1 MKTFKEKIRTYSFWT
16 GLSAAVVMLLNAIA
30 KCFGF
35 SIDDSLVEDIIMSI
49 CGVLVA
55 VGFVCAPKS
64 QKTDTLNTE
73 ESIDE
78 EQTKT
83 SDEQPAEAPDEKEDD
98 K

>member
-1 MKTFKEKIRTYSFWT
+1 MKTFKEKIKTYSFWT
-16 GLSAAVVMLLNAIA
+16 GLSAAVVLLCNSIA

-35 SIDDSLVEDIIMSI
+35 SIDDGFIEDIIMSI

-64 QKTDTLNTE
+64 QKSDTTNTE
-73 ESIDE
+73 EIKDELTEALDE
-78 EQTKT
+78 E
-83 SDEQPAEAPDEKEDD
+83 EKD

>member
-1 MKTFKEKIRTYSFWT
+1 MKTVKEKIKTYSFWT
-16 GLSAAVVMLLNAIA
+16 GLSAAVVLLCNSIA

-49 CGVLVA
+49 CGLLVA

-64 QKTDTLNTE
+64 QKTDTTNTE
-73 ESIDE
+73 EIKDELTEALDE
-78 EQTKT
+78 E
-83 SDEQPAEAPDEKEDD
+83 EKD

>member
-1 MKTFKEKIRTYSFWT
+1 MKTFKEKIKTYSFWT
-16 GLSAAVVMLLNAIA
+16 GLSAAVVLLCNSIA

-35 SIDDSLVEDIIMSI
+35 SIDDGLIEDIIMSI

-64 QKTDTLNTE
+64 QKTDTTNTE
-73 ESIDE
+73 ESKDEVTEALDE
-78 EQTKT
+78 E
-83 SDEQPAEAPDEKEDD
+83 EKD

>member
-64 QKTDTLNTE
+64 QKTDTTNTE
-73 ESIDE
+73 EIKD
-78 EQTKT
+78 EQT
-83 SDEQPAEAPDEKEDD
+83 EALDKEEKD

>member
-1 MKTFKEKIRTYSFWT
+1 MKTFKEKIKTYSFWT
-16 GLSAAVVMLLNAIA
+16 GLSAVVVLLCNSIA

-35 SIDDSLVEDIIMSI
+35 SIDDGLIEDIIMSI

-64 QKTDTLNTE
+64 QKTDTTNTE
-73 ESIDE
+73 EIKDELTEALDE
-78 EQTKT
+78 E
-83 SDEQPAEAPDEKEDD
+83 EKD

>member
-1 MKTFKEKIRTYSFWT
+1 MKTFKERIKTYSFWT
-16 GLSAAVVMLLNAIA
+16 GLSASVVLLINAIA

-35 SIDDSLVEDIIMSI
+35 SVDNSLVEDIIMSI

-64 QKTDTLNTE
+64 QKTDTTNTE
-73 ESIDE
+73 EIKDELTEALDE
-78 EQTKT
+78 E
-83 SDEQPAEAPDEKEDD
+83 EKD

>member
-1 MKTFKEKIRTYSFWT
+1 MKTFKERIKTYSFWT
-16 GLSAAVVMLLNAIA
+16 GLSASVVLLINAIA

-35 SIDDSLVEDIIMSI
+35 SVDNSLVEDIIMSV

-64 QKTDTLNTE
+64 QKTDTTNTE
-73 ESIDE
+73 KKKDELTEALDE
-78 EQTKT
+78 E
-83 SDEQPAEAPDEKEDD
+83 EKD

>member
-1 MKTFKEKIRTYSFWT
+1 MKTFKEKIKTYSFWT
-16 GLSAAVVMLLNAIA
+16 GLSAAVVLLCNSIA

-35 SIDDSLVEDIIMSI
+35 SIDDGLIEDIIMSI

-64 QKTDTLNTE
+64 QKTDTTNTE
-73 ESIDE
+73 EIKDE
-78 EQTKT
+78 LT
-83 SDEQPAEAPDEKEDD
+83 EALDKEEKD

>member
-1 MKTFKEKIRTYSFWT
+1 MKTFKERIRTYSFWT
-16 GLSAAVVMLLNAIA
+16 GLSASVVLLINAIA

-35 SIDDSLVEDIIMSI
+35 SVDNSLVEDIIMSV

-64 QKTDTLNTE
+64 QKTDTTNTDKIKDE
-73 ESIDE
+73 QTEALDE
-78 EQTKT
+78 E
-83 SDEQPAEAPDEKEDD
+83 EKD

>member
-1 MKTFKEKIRTYSFWT
+1 MKTFKEKIKTYSFWT
-16 GLSAAVVMLLNAIA
+16 GLSAAVVLLCNSIA

-35 SIDDSLVEDIIMSI
+35 SIDDGLIEDIIMSI

-64 QKTDTLNTE
+64 QKTDTTNTE
-73 ESIDE
+73 EIKDELTEALDE
-78 EQTKT
+78 E
-83 SDEQPAEAPDEKEDD
+83 EKD